1 MTKRTIKT
9 TTTTS
14 VTNSN
19 HTTTTRRTRYT
30 QLHTA
35 GPMVAIDYVLLQE
48 ALRYLEKLGNA
59 LDHKGMRYL
68 VETIDR
74 RLERVLA

>member
-9 TTTTS
+9 TTITS

-30 QLHTA
+30 QIHAA
-35 GPMVAIDYVLLQE
+35 GPMVIIDYVLMQE

-59 LDHKGMRYL
+59 LDHRGMKYL